1 MFTEASVGS
10 SGNVARL
17 RSPLVNIS
25 GAHCLSIS
33 YHMYGEHIGT
43 FTVFKQLPGGSSFF
57 RMARISGNNGNAW
70 KEARMDVDD
79 SNGTFYLVLEAKRHL
94 GYKGDQAID
103 DITLT
108 KGECDLPGLV

>member
-25 GAHCLSIS
+25 GAHCLSIW

-43 FTVFKQLPGGSSFF
+43 FTVGKQLPGVTDLF
-57 RMARISGNNGNAW
+57 RISRISDNNGNAW
-70 KEARMDVDD
+70 KEAKMDVDD
-79 SNGTFYLVLEAKRHL
+79 REGVFHLVLEAERHF

-108 KGECDLPGLV
+108 EGQCDLPGLF